1 MHAVIINAQTLPGVP
16 VFRGTT
22 VPVEAM
28 FEEIE
33 SGGRLEDF
41 LDAFPVVSRDLALE
55 ALEEAK
61 VSLFHAA
68 EVVAAPTVEA
78 KVADEHG
85 PHPELKWLR
94 DHGAKYRGEWV
105 ALDGYKLFAH
115 GEDGKKVYREAKE
128 AGVKSPFMD
137 YIEVDPLPFA
147 GF

>member
-1 MHAVIINAQTLPGVP
+1 MHAVIINPETLPGIP

-22 VPVEAM
+22 VPVEAL
-28 FEEIE
+28 FEKIE

-41 LDAFPVVSRDLALE
+41 LESFPVVSRDLAIA

-68 EVVAAPTVEA
+68 EVAAPLVEA
-78 KVADEHG
+78 EVTAEHG

-105 ALDGYKLFAH
+105 ALDGYELFAH